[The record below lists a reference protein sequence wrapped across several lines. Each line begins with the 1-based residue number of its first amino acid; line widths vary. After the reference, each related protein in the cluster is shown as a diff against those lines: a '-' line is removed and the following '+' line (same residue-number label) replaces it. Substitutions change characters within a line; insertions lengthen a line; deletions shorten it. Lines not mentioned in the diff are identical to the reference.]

1 MNRRAG
7 VFGAGPDMIDAF
19 KRQWPCH
26 GLPDT
31 LNCLVG
37 YFAANGD
44 LVDVEAFDADGKPLD
59 TIKFDGPALVA
70 LVDDIQDHGY
80 IARPDGAEMVAAIQA
95 GMDW

>member
-59 TIKFDGPALVA
+59 TIKLRRRCSFEYVVEPSFATNFAFCPKGERQSLCA
-70 LVDDIQDHGY
+70 
-80 IARPDGAEMVAAIQA
+80 ARYA
-95 GMDW
+95 